1 MKSWLAVLLTLALCL
16 SMAACGDTGISSTG
30 AAEETIEVEI
40 PAAVL
45 NLTEEDNALLNGELK
60 DGVYTNQYFGIRFT
74 TPEGWSISRL
84 NDDAA
89 DTSQILSMRQAYEE
103 EMGGIS
109 FMASPEAFGQ
119 YIILRIR
126 ALRDDE
132 LGLCEEEL
140 VKRNNERIWEI
151 NKLLGEDRGPELG
164 VATFAGEEHP
174 MGIQLSETK
183 EGENLFVSFYLPKG
197 DFVCDIS
204 ITTPNGTLEEMTA
217 HFGKL

>member
-1 MKSWLAVLLTLALCL
+1 MLALVLCL

-60 DGVYTNQYFGIRFT
+60 DGVYTNNYFGIRFT
-74 TPEGWSISRL
+74 APEGWSISRL
-84 NDDAA
+84 NDDAE

-109 FMASPEAFGQ
+109 FMASTEGVIQ
-119 YIILRIR
+119 YIILSIR

-132 LGLCEEEL
+132 LGLSEEEI
-140 VKRNNERIWEI
+140 VKRNNDRLWEI
-151 NKLLGEDRGPELG
+151 NKLFGEDAGPEMG
-164 VATFAGEEHP
+164 TAMFAGEEHP
-174 MGIQLSETK
+174 MAAQLSETVD
-183 EGENLFVSFYLPKG
+183 GEMLYVSFYIPKG
-197 DFVCDIS
+197 DFVSDIS

-217 HFGKL
+217 LFEKF